1 MQVSKHFVREKDCSP
16 VTINSQY
23 ERKRKRNEWSNLSP
37 ANTVRE
43 QSNLTL
49 KETEWNE
56 VVAQS

>member
-1 MQVSKHFVREKDCSP
+1 MQVNKHFIGGEGCNLL
-16 VTINSQY
+16 TTNSQNA
-23 ERKRKRNEWSNLSP
+23 RKRKRNEWSNLSP